1 MPKFIVPVDNFTLE
15 STYVCGLT
23 ATHNEDGSVTYN
35 TYTAEGASTA
45 RVTKSFAYSLP
56 SKSEIK
62 SMKIFAT
69 IGNPTW
75 GNGGTKINGQTVAV
89 SGTVSVDIDISGYG
103 LSGVVQVP
111 FSHVCAAPIHQ
122 HSVSECTEVG
132 RETQGGKLVVAYK
145 HSKGH
150 ISELDYSNVY
160 LEIEYMCGA
169 YLYYGNSGALVPY
182 QLYHAENGELVP
194 YQLFNAVNGE
204 LVQY

>member
-1 MPKFIVPVDNFTLE
+1 MPKFTVPVDNFTLQ
-15 STYVCGLT
+15 STYACGLT
-23 ATHNEDGSVTYN
+23 ATHNEDGSVTYG

-69 IGNPTW
+69 IGTPTW
-75 GNGGTKINGQTVAV
+75 GVNASTINGQPVGV
-89 SGTVSVDIDISGYG
+89 SKTVSVDIDISGYE
-103 LSGVVQVP
+103 LSGVVQAA
-111 FSHVCAAPIHQ
+111 FAYMCAAPRHQ
-122 HSVSECTEVG
+122 HDVSDCEEVG

-145 HSKGH
+145 KYHYSD
-150 ISELDYSNVY
+150 IDYSNVY

-169 YLYYGNSGALVPY
+169 YLYSGNSGELAPY
-182 QLYHAENGELVP
+182 QLYHAESGELVP